1 MNLMHGN
8 KNFIWWVGVVED
20 RNDPEKLGRCKVR
33 IFGYHT
39 ENLAILPTD
48 DLPWAIPLQPMTS
61 AANSGIGST
70 PLGPLEGTWVAGWF
84 LDGEEKQQPIMMGT
98 VGGKPKDVVAEKNA
112 AQQQIQNNAT
122 AGVVQTT
129 TNNNIVYDGNSNPL
143 YTGNTSSNVTS
154 SYDLGTTNTNNP
166 YSLLISIS

>member
-48 DLPWAIPLQPMTS
+48 KLPWAVPLQPITS

-70 PLGPLEGTWVAGWF
+70 PLGPLEGTWVTGWF
-84 LDGEEKQQPIMMGT
+84 LDGDEKQQPIMMGT
-98 VGGKPKDVVAEKNA
+98 VGGKPKDPNAEASA
-112 AQQQIQNNAT
+112 AQQQTQNN
-122 AGVVQTT
+122 
-129 TNNNIVYDGNSNPL
+129 TNPFL
-143 YTGNTSSNVTS
+143 MM
-154 SYDLGTTNTNNP
+154 
-166 YSLLISIS
+166 